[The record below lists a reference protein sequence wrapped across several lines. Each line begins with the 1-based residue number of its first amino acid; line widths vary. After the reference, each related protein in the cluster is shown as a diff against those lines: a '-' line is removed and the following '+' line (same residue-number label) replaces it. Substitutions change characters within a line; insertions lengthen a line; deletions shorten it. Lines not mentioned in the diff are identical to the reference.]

1 MISLKQWN
9 ALANPGDIVGFSGRN
24 LASDI
29 INVGTYAMPRWGLSH
44 VGILCPHPDYGL
56 LLYESTTFNSHPC
69 VIQKKAFQGTQ
80 AQYPR
85 DKVFTYDGR
94 VWLYSLN
101 KPLNDI
107 ELLKLQVFLNGTIG
121 TPYDMIGAFR
131 SGGEG
136 FRYMES
142 KMHSEN
148 MSSIFCSEW
157 CAAAM
162 REMERFST
170 DDVSKWNPN
179 ALCRELL
186 RSGEV
191 ISPVR
196 VK

>member
-1 MISLKQWN
+1 M
-9 ALANPGDIVGFSGRN
+9 
-24 LASDI
+24 ASDI
-29 INVGTYAMPRWGLSH
+29 INIGTYALPRWGLSH
-44 VGILCPHPDYGL
+44 VGILCPHPDHGL
-56 LLYESTTFNSHPC
+56 LLYESTTFNEKKC
-69 VIQKKAFQGTQ
+69 VITGKIFSGTQ

-94 VWLYSLN
+94 VWLYSLK
-101 KPLNDI
+101 KPLDQI

-121 TPYDMIGAFR
+121 TPYDMVGAFR

-136 FRYMES
+136 FRYLES
-142 KMHSEN
+142 KMHTESL
-148 MSSIFCSEW
+148 SSIFCSEW

-162 REMERFST
+162 REIGRFPT
-170 DDVSKWNPN
+170 EDASKWNPN

-186 RSGEV
+186 RSVRV